1 MKKIVSVILII
12 SILCTGFF
20 VVSASESWLW
30 PTGSTY
36 GYSCISCSF
45 GYRTYNNRDHNGIDC
60 AAPAGAQIMATRSGT
75 VTVSNYDSSRGEHI
89 IIDHHDGYQ
98 TTYMHMS
105 ERLVSSGTKVTRGQ
119 TIGLVGNTGA
129 SDGAHLHFEIRLNG
143 SLVNPNPADYPIKGS
158 VVNGKKGSI
167 TYSFDKAGGM
177 GSIQWSQDGISNP
190 NQTFRNGSSG
200 AGVMELQHSL
210 NVILGTNLAVDGKYG
225 NNTVSAVKQFQTK
238 YGLTVDGI
246 AGKNTNNKIN
256 EIRKGNSQKPTP
268 APTSTSKPSTNPDSS
283 LKISNPNQNIQKGQS
298 GTAVKELQQ
307 CLNKILGI
315 NLEVDGKFGDK
326 TLEAVKQFQSKYGL
340 TVDGIA
346 GKNTNNKI
354 NSLLTAHSHSYG
366 NAAYEAAHPHKQY
379 KKCDCGDVQYTGKTR
394 TVDNC
399 SQCHTHSYTNATY
412 ESAHPHRQYKTCSC
426 GDVQYTGNTTTVDN
440 CSQCHT
446 HSYGNATYEAAHPH
460 KQYKKCSCGDVQYTG
475 KTQKVKGCSQC
486 YPESSNKKEKKTVK
500 LQIGIPNMTV
510 DGISQEIDPGRG
522 TVPVTKND
530 RTLLPIRAVV
540 ETFDAYVIWDETENK
555 ITITR
560 DEVSIELWV
569 NSTTAK
575 VNGKKV
581 ILDVA
586 PVIINERTFMPLR
599 FIAESLGLTVG
610 WNGTNQTVTIEGE
623 L

>member
-1 MKKIVSVILII
+1 V
-12 SILCTGFF
+12 
-20 VVSASESWLW
+20 
-30 PTGSTY
+30 
-36 GYSCISCSF
+36 
-45 GYRTYNNRDHNGIDC
+45 
-60 AAPAGAQIMATRSGT
+60 
-75 VTVSNYDSSRGEHI
+75 
-89 IIDHHDGYQ
+89 
-98 TTYMHMS
+98 
-105 ERLVSSGTKVTRGQ
+105 
-119 TIGLVGNTGA
+119 
-129 SDGAHLHFEIRLNG
+129 
-143 SLVNPNPADYPIKGS
+143 
-158 VVNGKKGSI
+158 
-167 TYSFDKAGGM
+167 
-177 GSIQWSQDGISNP
+177 
-190 NQTFRNGSSG
+190 
-200 AGVMELQHSL
+200 LQHSL